1 LIAGGKAVKKF
12 VKIVAVITVLASVC
26 CLFSSCVN
34 IKNVKDKKIDTSAM
48 KLVFED
54 DFNGTELN
62 TDNWANWSGDET
74 NGDVRRGGYWD
85 SDQVS
90 LDGNGNLIITT
101 EYKENG
107 KHGAGWYTGIVS
119 SEGLKEYDHGYFEV
133 RCKAPKAQGLWS
145 AFWLLSES
153 MSDTTDGGKNG
164 AEIDVFESP
173 YYDDIYSN
181 KKLKET
187 AFHTLHIDGYGE
199 EHKSRMS
206 PYYQVGDIY
215 DEYHTYGV
223 YWDEN
228 EYVFYIDGC
237 ESWRTDFGGTPR
249 VNEYMILSVEI
260 SGENA
265 DPSNK
270 NNSVTWA
277 GEIENN
283 TGENRTSQFIVDYV
297 KVWQ

>member
-1 LIAGGKAVKKF
+1 MNKIIKSVSLLMTVVLIICG
-12 VKIVAVITVLASVC
+12 
-26 CLFSSCVN
+26 FSSCSAVK
-34 IKNVKDKKIDTSAM
+34 IKNTKNAKIDTSNM
-48 KLVFED
+48 EMVFED
-54 DFNGTELN
+54 DFIGTELN
-62 TDNWANWSGDET
+62 KDNWSTEPYWPGDED

-85 SDQVS
+85 SNQVS
-90 LDGNGNLIITT
+90 LDGNGNLVITT

-107 KHGAGWYTGIVS
+107 KHGAAWYTGMIS
-119 SEGLKEYDHGYFEV
+119 TKGLKEYDHGYFEV

-145 AFWLLSES
+145 AFWLLSNS

-173 YYDDIYSN
+173 YYDDKYN
-181 KKLKET
+181 DERLKET
-187 AFHTLHIDGYGE
+187 AFHTLHIDGYGD
-199 EHKSRMS
+199 EHKSKMS
-206 PYYQVGDIY
+206 PYYLIGDIY

-223 YWDEN
+223 YWDEK
-228 EYVFYIDGC
+228 EYIFYIDGC
-237 ESWRTDFGGTPR
+237 ESWRTSFGGTPQ

-260 SGENA
+260 AGENA

-270 NNSVTWA
+270 ENSVTWS